1 MSIIEALQRA
11 TTAPR
16 PSTTID
22 INVEPSQR
30 EKRPVGRPRLNA
42 DPRPPPSEADAPSQA
57 KRKREIIAQR
67 AAEGAEIFA
76 EEERKK
82 KMKNYIKWT
91 GNDKAAALAAL
102 AKCKG
107 KRADAI
113 RHIQNAP
120 GFSVNLRKHVNEALL
135 RLWEAA
141 AQKKASGDGMQRGRP
156 PLLLPATV
164 ECIRAKVME
173 AVAAQNQLHNSSS
186 LRLVIASAI
195 ADCGQNDILHSR
207 AFKISTTWINKLCRS
222 MKLTMRVPTKA
233 SKKIPDD
240 WEAQGNKFMLK
251 LAYLVKTH
259 RLKPDDVYNFDQTA
273 IQFNPQANGGKT
285 RASKGSKDV
294 TVVNHDD
301 KRQITLVPTVNAA
314 GEKLPLQYIVKGTD
328 GKTTALPDY
337 KNNFSNLKKK
347 HPGSIYDQTNNHWAS
362 ADTNLRL
369 IEEVIIP
376 FAKANKEKR
385 KADGELNV
393 PNKMVIILDCWS
405 VQISPVFIQK
415 VQQRFEDVLLLH
427 VPPNLTGKF
436 QPLDV
441 AVNSVFKGKVKS
453 VYHQWV
459 TNDFINSGA
468 DRQNLNPVLMKTN
481 KDSKT
486 LLFDWVGQGWSLTDT
501 ATVLRGWQEA
511 GLLKAWDVQAQDEAS
526 KLLEEGLLFPAKK
539 EGRGF
544 EMTAVPN
551 STDAALGVNND
562 DDEIVYE
569 DDYGAMDDDADFA
582 IIDDDDEEEEDLV
595 AMMEDLCRGDSG
607 SDNDGGCDSAHEDEF
622 YLPEYVPKRRECKR
636 SSQVPKNLVQ

>member
-16 PSTTID
+16 PTTTID

-135 RLWEAA
+135 RLWATAA
-141 AQKKASGDGMQRGRP
+141 EKKASGDEIQRGRP
-156 PLLLPATV
+156 SLLLPTTLKG
-164 ECIRAKVME
+164 IQDKVME
-173 AVAAQNQLHNSSS
+173 AVTAQTQLHNSNS

-195 ADCGQNDILHSR
+195 ADCGQKDVLDSG
-207 AFKISTTWINKLCRS
+207 ALKISAAWINKLCVS
-222 MKLTMRVPTKA
+222 MNLTMRVPTKA
-233 SKKIPDD
+233 SKKLPDD
-240 WEAQGNKFMLK
+240 WEAQGKLFMLK

-285 RASKGSKDV
+285 RALKGSTDV

-328 GKTTALPDY
+328 GKETALPDY
-337 KNNFSNLKKK
+337 KNKFKNLHEKF
-347 HPGSIYDQTNNHWAS
+347 PGCIYDQTNNHWS
-362 ADTNLRL
+362 SVDTNLKL
-369 IEEVIIP
+369 IHEVIVP
-376 FAKANKEKR
+376 FAKSNKEKR
-385 KADGELNV
+385 KAAGE
-393 PNKMVIILDCWS
+393 
-405 VQISPVFIQK
+405 
-415 VQQRFEDVLLLH
+415 QQRDHYF
-427 VPPNLTGKF
+427 
-436 QPLDV
+436 
-441 AVNSVFKGKVKS
+441 
-453 VYHQWV
+453 
-459 TNDFINSGA
+459 
-468 DRQNLNPVLMKTN
+468 
-481 KDSKT
+481 
-486 LLFDWVGQGWSLTDT
+486 
-501 ATVLRGWQEA
+501 
-511 GLLKAWDVQAQDEAS
+511 GLLAS
-526 KLLEEGLLFPAKK
+526 AEVSGIHPEG
-539 EGRGF
+539 
-544 EMTAVPN
+544 V
-551 STDAALGVNND
+551 
-562 DDEIVYE
+562 
-569 DDYGAMDDDADFA
+569 
-582 IIDDDDEEEEDLV
+582 
-595 AMMEDLCRGDSG
+595 
-607 SDNDGGCDSAHEDEF
+607 
-622 YLPEYVPKRRECKR
+622 
-636 SSQVPKNLVQ
+636 